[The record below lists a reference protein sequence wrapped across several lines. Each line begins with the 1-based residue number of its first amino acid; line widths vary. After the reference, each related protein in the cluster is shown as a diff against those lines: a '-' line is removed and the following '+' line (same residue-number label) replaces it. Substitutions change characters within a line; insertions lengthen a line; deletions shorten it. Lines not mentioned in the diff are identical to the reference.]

1 MTRILIVDDE
11 QLQRESLAGFLK
23 KIGYDVSTAESAQ
36 TALAHM
42 YKHPVDIV
50 LSDYKMPYMTG
61 ADLLKEVKSRHPNVI
76 LVLITAFGTV
86 DIAVNAMKSGAWD
99 FLTKPVDLDQL
110 EILLNGIEDHI
121 HTSQN
126 PHNISLEQ
134 DSGELGFLARDSV
147 MLGLLQQA
155 KRVADSQVTVLIT
168 GETGVGKEVLAE
180 YIHQH
185 SPRGKHPVVAVNCAA
200 LPSHLIESELFGHE
214 KGAFTGA
221 TATRVGRFEEAHTGT
236 LFLDEI
242 GDLPLEM
249 QTKLLRFL
257 QSGEFQRIGENKV
270 FKSDVRVI
278 AATNVDLLH
287 AIEIGEF
294 REDLY
299 YRLNVIN
306 LEIPPL
312 RSRPDDIKVLSEY
325 FFEKFAAREG
335 RSEMILSS
343 KALEALEAY
352 HFPGN
357 VRELG
362 NLIERAVLLCQ
373 GPEILA
379 EGLNLKSKAKEKI
392 TSGKL
397 KDSVGGLEV
406 DLIKNTL
413 EEAEGNQSE
422 CARQLGISERVLRY
436 KLQKYN
442 LK

>member
-11 QLQRESLAGFLK
+11 QIQRESLAGFLK
-23 KIGYDVSTAESAQ
+23 KIGYDVGTAESAQ
-36 TALAHM
+36 TALAHLH
-42 YKHPVDIV
+42 KHPVDIV

-61 ADLLKEVKSRHPNVI
+61 VDLLKEVKSRHPNVI

-86 DIAVNAMKSGAWD
+86 DIAVDAMKSGAWD
-99 FLTKPVDLDQL
+99 FLTKPVNLDQL
-110 EILLNGIEDHI
+110 EILLKGIEDHI

-126 PHNISLEQ
+126 PQNISREQ
-134 DSGELGFLARDSV
+134 GSEEMGFLARDPV

-185 SPRGKHPVVAVNCAA
+185 SPRGKQPMVAVNCAA

-221 TATRVGRFEEAHTGT
+221 TATRMGRFEEAHTGT

-249 QTKLLRFL
+249 QTNLLRFL

-270 FKSDVRVI
+270 FKSDVRGI

-287 AIEIGEF
+287 AIELGEF

-325 FFEKFAAREG
+325 FLDKFAVREG

-343 KALEALEAY
+343 KALAALETY

-362 NLIERAVLLCQ
+362 NILERAVLLCQ
-373 GPEILA
+373 GPEILV
-379 EGLNLKSKAKEKI
+379 EGLNLQDKAGENI
-392 TSGKL
+392 ASGKL

-413 EEAEGNQSE
+413 HEAGGNQSE
-422 CARQLGISERVLRY
+422 CARRLGISERVLRY
-436 KLQKYN
+436 KLQKYH